1 MMAYP
6 NGMDEAEPQLDK
18 INIVQPYS
26 EVVDLE
32 PDGHRS
38 NFRELCS
45 TGRGPV
51 SLLNGDPRA
60 QIDAATASW
69 EGLEASTAKFRPF
82 SVRIA
87 WAARRPIL
95 GNHGLY
101 DAMIVGVGDQGN
113 SYVL

>member
-1 MMAYP
+1 MKSRRIGAPELDTNQSMMAYP
-6 NGMDEAEPQLDK
+6 NGMDEVEPQLDK

-45 TGRGPV
+45 TGRDPV
-51 SLLNGDPRA
+51 SLING
-60 QIDAATASW
+60 
-69 EGLEASTAKFRPF
+69 
-82 SVRIA
+82 V
-87 WAARRPIL
+87 
-95 GNHGLY
+95 
-101 DAMIVGVGDQGN
+101 IVWVGDQGN